1 MKVCKN
7 VRSTIEKPNMYF
19 DDAHVYVVEGQ
30 KKVEENVGE
39 DNEFIGYEVET
50 EYEYEKDEFLQ
61 ALYSGQIELG
71 TRTTAMEDMILEMSE
86 VVYA

>member
-1 MKVCKN
+1 MKACKN

-61 ALYSGQIELG
+61 ALSSGQIELG